1 MKPWHEARGEFQ
13 DQPSTSVFPFWRTQ
27 SCANNSVFMNNNP
40 YATQNQSVP
49 TQHLPACLRAEDAA
63 RFLGW
68 PTYFLTI
75 LVRAGHI
82 KPLGKPAQNSVK
94 WYATVEL
101 ERLGRD
107 PEWLDR
113 AIRIVEKRTK
123 TANDVAAK
131 NQVCQ
136 LRSRRV

>member
-1 MKPWHEARGEFQ
+1 
-13 DQPSTSVFPFWRTQ
+13 
-27 SCANNSVFMNNNP
+27 MNNTP
-40 YATQNQSVP
+40 YATQNQSVLA
-49 TQHLPACLRAEDAA
+49 QRRPACLRAEDAA

-82 KPLGKPAQNSVK
+82 KPMGKPAQNSVK
-94 WYATVEL
+94 WYATAEL

-113 AIRIVEKRTK
+113 AIRIVEQRTR

-131 NQVCQ
+131 TKFA
-136 LRSRRV
+136 S